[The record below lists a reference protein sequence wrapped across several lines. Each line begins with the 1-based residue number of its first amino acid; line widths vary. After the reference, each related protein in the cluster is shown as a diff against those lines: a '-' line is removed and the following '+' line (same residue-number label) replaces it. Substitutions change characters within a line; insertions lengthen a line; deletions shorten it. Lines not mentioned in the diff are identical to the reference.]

1 MKLKDYARQQGVSY
15 RTAWR
20 WWKAGKLPGHQMD
33 TGTILI
39 EPSAVAPSGVTQHVA
54 VYVRVSSA
62 DNKGNLESQAER
74 LAAYCAACR
83 LLCGLPPTVRHVAI
97 KWRRWSKKWGP
108 VSTMPAQSCLH
119 SSKISLFA

>member
-1 MKLKDYARQQGVSY
+1 
-15 RTAWR
+15 
-20 WWKAGKLPGHQMD
+20 MD

-39 EPSAVAPSGVTQHVA
+39 EPSVVAPSGVTQHVA

-83 LLCGLPPTVRHVAI
+83 LLCGLPPTVRLAAYCAAC
-97 KWRRWSKKWGP
+97 RLLCGLPPTLRL
-108 VSTMPAQSCLH
+108 AAY
-119 SSKISLFA
+119 FAACRLLSGTLPSVRLAAYC

>member
-1 MKLKDYARQQGVSY
+1 
-15 RTAWR
+15 
-20 WWKAGKLPGHQMD
+20 MD

-39 EPSAVAPSGVTQHVA
+39 EPSVVAPSGVTQHVA

-83 LLCGLPPTVRHVAI
+83 LLCGLPPTVRLAAYCAACRLLSGLPPTVRHVAI